1 MEKLK
6 YFVDYSVAYRSWK
19 ELPLFTANALP
30 LYTTPPSTPAL
41 RAAASSISSLIGPG
55 RDHVRTPRPNS
66 NSSSLPPA
74 LVPSRPPFSSPT
86 TVNRNRFFVDFPFC
100 QSVLE
105 WISWF
110 DLSVVRTENEAV
122 QDRKA
127 ILKSWVFGF
136 HTLPPSIHPMM
147 NGLV

>member
-30 LYTTPPSTPAL
+30 LYTTPPSTPTL
-41 RAAASSISSLIGPG
+41 RAAASSISSFIGPG

-86 TVNRNRFFVDFPFC
+86 TVNRNRFFVDFVDFPFR

-110 DLSVVRTENEAV
+110 DLSVVRTEKYGESFFV
-122 QDRKA
+122 RRDSRV
-127 ILKSWVFGF
+127 IV
-136 HTLPPSIHPMM
+136 
-147 NGLV
+147 